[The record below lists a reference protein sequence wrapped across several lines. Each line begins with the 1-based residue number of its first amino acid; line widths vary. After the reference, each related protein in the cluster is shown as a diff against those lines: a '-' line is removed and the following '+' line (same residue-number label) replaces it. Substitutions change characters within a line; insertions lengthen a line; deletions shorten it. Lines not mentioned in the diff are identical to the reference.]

1 MTNSAQSEAFEARV
15 RELHQQMSGMSR
27 IEGQWFM
34 ARVVAR
40 LEELEL
46 TAARK
51 TGPKSK
57 EA

>member
-1 MTNSAQSEAFEARV
+1 VTKEEAFEARV
-15 RELHQQMSGMSR
+15 RELHTQMSNMSK
-27 IEGQWFM
+27 IQSQWFM
-34 ARVVAR
+34 ARVVVR
-40 LEELEL
+40 LEELER